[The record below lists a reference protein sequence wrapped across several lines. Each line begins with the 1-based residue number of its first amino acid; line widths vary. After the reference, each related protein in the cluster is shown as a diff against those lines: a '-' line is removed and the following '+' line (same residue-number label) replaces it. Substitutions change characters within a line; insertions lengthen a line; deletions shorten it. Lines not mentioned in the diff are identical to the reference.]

1 MIPITIPTIAAA
13 HCCACGELVTIIAS
27 VIVVVD
33 IVFSINV
40 LDI

>member
-13 HCCACGELVTIIAS
+13 HCCACGEFIRTVS